1 MEELDVFNTEAMTDL
16 IDFKWESYGMRSHL
30 VGCMVHLAQLGIL
43 VFYIDFIYI
52 NNYLCETNADNEL
65 VCKDNPYAIILLGG
79 ILYPFVYECVQ
90 LWRQG
95 FWPYFTSVKNWG
107 DVLYI
112 FGSIGMSVA
121 HVVIDP
127 FHLTSKVI
135 MISVIMLSII
145 RTFKFMR
152 IFKDYSPIVTMLQ
165 QVIIDL
171 QQFMLFYTI
180 LLLLFS
186 VLWGA
191 MGLGNRTSEAVNPA
205 FYAQFND

>member
-1 MEELDVFNTEAMTDL
+1 MSIVAQMEELDVFTTTAMTDL
-16 IDFKWESYGMRSHL
+16 IDFKWDNYGMRSHL
-30 VGCMVHLAQLGIL
+30 VGCMVHMAQLCIL

-52 NNYLCETNADNEL
+52 NNYLCESKEYTKDDGSQDTKL
-65 VCKDNPYAIILLGG
+65 ICKDNPYAIILLGG
-79 ILYPFVYECVQ
+79 IFYPFVYECVQ
-90 LWRQG
+90 LCRQG
-95 FWPYFTSVKNWG
+95 FVTYFTSIKNWG

-127 FHLTSKVI
+127 FDLISKII

-165 QVIIDL
+165 
-171 QQFMLFYTI
+171 
-180 LLLLFS
+180 
-186 VLWGA
+186 
-191 MGLGNRTSEAVNPA
+191 
-205 FYAQFND
+205 

>member
-1 MEELDVFNTEAMTDL
+1 M
-16 IDFKWESYGMRSHL
+16 
-30 VGCMVHLAQLGIL
+30 
-43 VFYIDFIYI
+43 FYIDFIYI
-52 NNYLCETNADNEL
+52 NNYLCESKEVDGKNEP

-95 FWPYFTSVKNWG
+95 FVAYFTSLKNWG

-121 HVVIDP
+121 HVVINP
-127 FHLTSKVI
+127 FQLISKVI
-135 MISVIMLSII
+135 MIMVIMLSII

-165 QVIIDL
+165 
-171 QQFMLFYTI
+171 
-180 LLLLFS
+180 
-186 VLWGA
+186 
-191 MGLGNRTSEAVNPA
+191 
-205 FYAQFND
+205 